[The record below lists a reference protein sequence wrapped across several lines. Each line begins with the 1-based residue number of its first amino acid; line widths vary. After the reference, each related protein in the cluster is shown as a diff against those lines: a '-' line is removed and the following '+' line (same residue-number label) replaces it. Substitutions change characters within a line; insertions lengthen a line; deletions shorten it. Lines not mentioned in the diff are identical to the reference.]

1 MNKGWRDGLADKVP
15 AVQALGPG
23 FNLQCPWKIASGA
36 GVQTAPAL
44 RAGRYRQVEPWAHGS
59 ASLAE

>member
-23 FNLQCPWKIASGA
+23 FNLPVPMENCQQCVS
-36 GVQTAPAL
+36 TAPAL
-44 RAGRYRQVEPWAHGS
+44 RVGRYRQSEPWAHGS